1 MISLFT
7 PRVKSFVL
15 IMTRRNFIFSSHLK
29 GQFNIMA
36 KKLECPS
43 CGKIAMTIK
52 KGVSKMADGI
62 QIKNISRWV
71 CDNCGEELFDSKT
84 MKEIRRQRTKKTV
97 LA

>member
-1 MISLFT
+1 MTKKNFTFLF
-7 PRVKSFVL
+7 
-15 IMTRRNFIFSSHLK
+15 HLK
-29 GQFNIMA
+29 GRLNNMV

-52 KGVSKMADGI
+52 KGSSKMADGT
-62 QIKNISRWV
+62 QIKNITRWV
-71 CDNCGEELFDSKT
+71 CDNCGEELFDPKT